1 MGRWNRTALAYRNLM
16 HNWQRLVVAL
26 SGVAFAVLLMFM
38 QTGYNNALLDSTA
51 QVIEVLDADVVIVSK
66 NMFALPSVKRFSMQ
80 RIAAARACPGVIGVY
95 PLYIEAFAGSIRK
108 QEEKAFPVRVL
119 AFDPGDPVF
128 RIDDINKQ
136 TQLLQRPSTAI
147 IDTRSKAKQYHFP
160 PGWDGETAF
169 PEPLL
174 LAGQTLKIGGGFEM
188 GSDFANEG
196 NIVMSS
202 QNFADYF
209 PMRNFGGPPL
219 DSVDVGVVQ
228 VEGRSYANT
237 LKVIEELKRRLPAD
251 VKVKTKYELA
261 QQEREFWSTS
271 TPVGFVF
278 TIGWLM
284 GFVIGVI
291 ICYQIIYSNIA
302 DHMPE
307 YATLKAIG
315 YKNSYFISLVLAES
329 FYLAVLG
336 FIPGLLITWAAF
348 TFLSEATGLVMEVK
362 FYNVATIFGG
372 TVLMC
377 GLSGCLA
384 VFKVFAADPAELF

>member
-1 MGRWNRTALAYRNLM
+1 MAMWNRTALAYRNLV

-38 QTGYNNALLDSTA
+38 QTGYNNALLDSTS
-51 QVIEVLDADVVIVSK
+51 QVIEVLDADVVIVSR
-66 NMFALPSVKRFSMQ
+66 NMFALPSVKRFSIQ
-80 RIAAARACPGVIGVY
+80 RIAQARGVPGVKGVY

-108 QEEKAFPVRVL
+108 PEAKAFPVRVL
-119 AFDPGDPVF
+119 AFNPGDPVF
-128 RIDDINKQ
+128 ELDRINAQ
-136 TQLLQRPSTAI
+136 TQLLERPNTAL
-147 IDTRSKAKQYHFP
+147 IDTRSKAEQYHFP
-160 PGWDGETAF
+160 DDWDRKSPF
-169 PEPLL
+169 PQPLL
-174 LAGQTLKIGGGFEM
+174 LADQTLRIAGGFEM

-202 QNFADYF
+202 QNFAEYF
-209 PMRNFGGPPL
+209 PMRSFGGAPL
-219 DSVDVGVVQ
+219 DSVDVGIVQ
-228 VEGRSYANT
+228 VEGRTYANT
-237 LKVIEELKRRLPAD
+237 IKVVEALRRRLPDD
-251 VKVKTKYELA
+251 VKIKTKYELA
-261 QQEREFWSTS
+261 QQEREFWSGS

-315 YKNSYFISLVLAES
+315 YKNSYFISLVLCES

-336 FIPGLLITWAAF
+336 FIPGLLITWGAF
-348 TFLSEATGLVMEVK
+348 TFLSSATGLVMEVK
-362 FYNVATIFGG
+362 LLNVVTIFGG

-377 GLSGCLA
+377 ALSGCLA